1 MSQLEQ
7 EIIKW
12 SKPDDEAEREVVG
25 GVLFQFTTQNYS
37 KSKQYS
43 EELFGKLVEQFKLM
57 DKVTEAVQCSKALEI
72 QKEIAFQYN
81 SIAVGP
87 AIYQ

>member
-12 SKPDDEAEREVVG
+12 SKPDDRIEKEVVG

-37 KSKQYS
+37 KSKQHC
-43 EELFGKLVEQFKLM
+43 EELFGKLVEHFKLK
-57 DKVTEAVQCSKALEI
+57 DKVTEAVQSSKTLEI
-72 QKEIAFQYN
+72 CKEI
-81 SIAVGP
+81 
-87 AIYQ
+87 